1 MNSNFDADVLVI
13 GGGPAGISA
22 AVALRR
28 NGVKRVIIIE
38 REPEMGGIPR
48 HCGHPPFGMREFGRI
63 LSGPDYARRLAQLA
77 REHQIEAMTN
87 TTVIS
92 IEPDATLLV
101 SNQDGLRRLKGQR
114 VIMATGVRESP
125 RSALLVSGDRPTGV
139 LNTGALQSWVY
150 LRGLLPFKRP
160 LIVGTEL
167 VSISALLTCRKAG
180 IKPVAMVEA
189 NGRPTTRRPFT
200 LLPRL
205 LGVPLHYNCEV
216 VRIEGIKRVE
226 SVQVRHEG
234 IAREIP
240 CDGVL
245 FTGQFI
251 PDSALIRGS
260 HLRLDPASGGPE
272 IDQFSRCSDPSY
284 YATGNMLRALETAGW
299 SFREGKRVGEMVASD
314 LAGERK
320 LAEGCIR
327 LVLADKQI
335 KWVVPQR
342 IVAAEVGRGMDNL
355 QLRALQS
362 TQGELQLIQN
372 GNVIWRKEMTL
383 LPERRILIPLQKIP
397 LADSSGQ
404 ISILLKNNC

>member
-1 MNSNFDADVLVI
+1 MNNEFDADVLVI

-28 NGVKRVIIIE
+28 KGIKRVIIIE
-38 REPEMGGIPR
+38 REPEAGGIPR

-63 LSGPDYARRLAQLA
+63 LSGPEYARRLVQLA
-77 REHQIEAMTN
+77 REHQIEIMTN
-87 TTVIS
+87 TTVINV
-92 IEPDATLLV
+92 EPNATLLV
-101 SNQDGLRRLKGQR
+101 SNHEGLRRLTGLR

-167 VSISALLTCRKAG
+167 VSLSALLTCRKAG

-189 NGRPTTRRPFT
+189 NQRPTARRPMM

-205 LGVPLHYNCEV
+205 LGVPLHYNCEIA
-216 VRIEGIKRVE
+216 RIDGMKRVE
-226 SVQVRHEG
+226 SVLIRQEG
-234 IAREIP
+234 KEREIA

-245 FTGQFI
+245 FTGRFI

-260 HLRLDPASGGPE
+260 HLQLDPSSGGPE
-272 IDQFSRCSDPSY
+272 IDQFGRCSDPSY

-299 SFREGKRVGEMVASD
+299 SFREGNRVGEMVASD

-320 LAEGCIR
+320 SSQEYVQ
-327 LVLADKQI
+327 LVVADKQI
-335 KWVVPQR
+335 KWIVPQR
-342 IVAAEVGRGMDNL
+342 IVATEKDRGMDNL
-355 QLRALQS
+355 QLRARQS
-362 TQGELQLIQN
+362 AQGELQLIQN
-372 GNVIWRKEMTL
+372 GRVIWSKEMKL
-383 LPERRILIPLQKIP
+383 LPERRILIPLQQIP
-397 LADSSGQ
+397 LTDSFSK
-404 ISILLKNNC
+404 ISISLKNN